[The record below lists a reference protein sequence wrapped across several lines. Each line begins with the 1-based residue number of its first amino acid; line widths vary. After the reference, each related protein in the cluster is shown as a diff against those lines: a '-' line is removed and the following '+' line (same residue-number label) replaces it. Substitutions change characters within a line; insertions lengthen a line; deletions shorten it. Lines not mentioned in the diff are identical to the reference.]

1 MHNFKHVFKPWFA
14 WKPERI
20 EDYLEEMAAEG
31 WQIDRV
37 AMSLMWYRFEQ
48 SELQRIRFCA
58 DYQWK
63 PDEEYEIILQD
74 DGWTKVAQ
82 NSGWLLWK
90 KEYEKVRPQLYTD
103 KQSLIDRNRK
113 IILVIGCS
121 LLAQFPALMTNA
133 FERLSLRYFGGWS
146 LAGEIFSVMYFF
158 LVMLMI
164 YGLIRLVMVNH
175 SLQTGS

>member
-90 KEYEKVRPQLYTD
+90 KPYTNERPELYTD
-103 KQSLIDRNRK
+103 KQSLVERNRK
-113 IILVIGCS
+113 IILVLGSS
-121 LLAQFPALMTNA
+121 LLAQLPAITTNA
-133 FERLSLRYFGGWS
+133 FERLSRRYLGVWPP
-146 LAGEIFSVMYFF
+146 AGEIFVVIYFL
-158 LVMLMI
+158 LVMVMI
-164 YGLIRLVMVNH
+164 YGLIRLVMVNR
-175 SLQTGS
+175 SLQAIR